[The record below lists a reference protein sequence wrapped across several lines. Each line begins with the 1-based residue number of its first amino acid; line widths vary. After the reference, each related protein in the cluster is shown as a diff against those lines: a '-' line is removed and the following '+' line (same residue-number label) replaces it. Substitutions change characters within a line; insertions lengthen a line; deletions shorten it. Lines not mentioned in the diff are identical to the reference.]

1 MQDAILSFNFV
12 EWDYNFTR
20 LAFNRNCFE
29 NLQKVNYFIVESDT
43 KPVIRGKHEFIPVD
57 EREFLTVSELVRGR
71 AKLQDVNKVWWKR
84 DHAKL

>member
-1 MQDAILSFNFV
+1 M
-12 EWDYNFTR
+12 

-71 AKLQDVNKVWWKR
+71 AKLQDVNKV
-84 DHAKL
+84 